1 MPPSDAV
8 PVAPLLW
15 LLLVVLT
22 LVLYMTLDGFDL
34 GIGMLLPFQ
43 RDREQRRAMIELVA
57 TVWDGNESW
66 LVLLGVALFGGF
78 PLAYAAAL
86 PALYVP
92 VILMLL
98 ALIARGV
105 AFEFSAQYDHYVRAW
120 GDAFAVGSALAALC
134 QGLALGALFGGL
146 HAAIGGEAVGV
157 GPFDFLSPYS
167 LLVALLVMALYALA
181 GAGWLVDKTAG
192 DLRAHAATAGRIA
205 GGLVAVLLLAVLA
218 ATPVVSPI
226 ARAPHTAGQI
236 VLAATLL
243 LLAVLGLGVAF
254 ATVGARHGLLPFLA
268 AAGSLAAL
276 DLGAAA
282 VAYPFLVPGAL
293 TLWQAAAPRTTYTL
307 LLGGVALC
315 IPVILAYSA
324 YAYYVFRGP
333 ATVGVRASVP
343 VGAPIEHAAPLPPAA
358 PSADGTRTAPAP
370 AEGRR

>member
-105 AFEFSAQYDHYVRAW
+105 AFEFGAQYDHYVRAW

-146 HAAIGGEAVGV
+146 HAAIGGEAVG
-157 GPFDFLSPYS
+157 PFDFLSPYS
-167 LLVALLVMALYALA
+167 LLVGLLVMALYALA

-254 ATVGARHGLLPFLA
+254 ATLGARHGPLPFLA

-333 ATVGVRASVP
+333 ATVGEWSA
-343 VGAPIEHAAPLPPAA
+343 AA